1 MVLDKADD
9 ALLLCCCHEF
19 AVMMEELDSG
29 LRYKNMKTALNRI
42 ECNGIV
48 GTLQSTV
55 QCKARPRTPETTHY
69 QV

>member
-9 ALLLCCCHEF
+9 ALLLCCCDEF
-19 AVMMEELDSG
+19 AVMVKELDG
-29 LRYKNMKTALNRI
+29 RLRYKNMETALDCV

-48 GTLQSTV
+48 GALQSTV